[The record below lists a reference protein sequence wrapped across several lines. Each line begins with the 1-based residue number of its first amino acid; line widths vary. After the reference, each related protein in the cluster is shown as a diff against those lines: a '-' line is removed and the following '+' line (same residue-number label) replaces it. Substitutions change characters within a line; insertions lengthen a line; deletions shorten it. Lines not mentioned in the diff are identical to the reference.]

1 VFISFSEPASAI
13 RIILYKT
20 QISTMKKIFFLLSM
34 FIISSYLGL
43 CQSNITLSNPLAL
56 PVLLG
61 NYDPAVYTPTVI
73 QNNADSILH
82 GIVNNVSKDTLF
94 GYLTK
99 IDSYYNRNTGS
110 DTVSETRGIGAVRR
124 WIYKKYGEYSEQN
137 ENRLLVTYMDF
148 DVNVCWQTH
157 HRNVLAILPGLDT
170 SNKEIMLIEGHFDTR
185 CHGVC
190 DTASYTPGMEDNG
203 SGTVMIMELARIMS
217 RYAFDHT
224 ILFATVTGE
233 DQGLYGSSALATYL
247 KNNNVKIRAVFN
259 NDVIGGVICGQT
271 SSPPGC
277 PGLNAVDSTH
287 VRIYSYSQSID
298 SASKSPHKQLAR
310 YIRLH
315 QDEQI
320 NPLLTTPMTID
331 IINAEDRTGRSGDHI
346 PFRQK
351 GYTAIRFTSHNE
363 HGNGTGNP
371 PDRQHTSD
379 DILGM
384 DTTIPPDG
392 VIDSFFVNPDYL
404 RRNVIMNG
412 VNLGWLAIA
421 PPTPSPEY
429 TLSGDSMIITLS
441 NTDTV
446 YKHYR
451 VAIRTQHTG
460 TLNWDTVLTF
470 TNTNQIILPGFGI
483 NKNKILS
490 VANVKNGV
498 ESLFS
503 TEYTFLAVGIG
514 SNSVKDWGIQLQ
526 QNRPNPFID
535 QTEFIIEVAE
545 SVRMHDAVL
554 NITDMA
560 GRILRQI
567 AFRISPGM
575 NYVTLQ
581 KEGLASGI
589 YTYSLLVSNKLV
601 SAGKMS
607 VY

>member
-1 VFISFSEPASAI
+1 
-13 RIILYKT
+13 
-20 QISTMKKIFFLLSM
+20 MKKIFFFLFLFLS
-34 FIISSYLGL
+34 SSYIAL
-43 CQSNITLSNPLAL
+43 CQSNLTLSNPAVL
-56 PVLLG
+56 PILLG
-61 NYDPAVYTPTVI
+61 NYDPAIYAPAEI
-73 QNNADSILH
+73 LNNADSILH
-82 GIVNNVSKDTLF
+82 GIVNNVSKDTLLS
-94 GYLTK
+94 YLMK

-124 WIYKKYGEYSEQN
+124 WIYKKYGEYSGQN
-137 ENRLLVTYMDF
+137 ENRLLLTYLDF
-148 DVNVCWQTH
+148 DVNVCGQTH
-157 HRNVLAILPGLDT
+157 HRNVLAILPGMDT
-170 SNKEIMLIEGHFDTR
+170 ANKEIVVIEGHFDTR

-190 DTASYTPGMEDNG
+190 DTACYTPGMEDNG
-203 SGTVMIMELARIMS
+203 SGTVLVMELARIMS

-233 DQGLYGSSALATYL
+233 DQGLYGSKALSTYL
-247 KNNNVKIRAVFN
+247 NGNNVLIRSVLN

-277 PGLNAVDSTH
+277 PGLNAIDSTH
-287 VRIYSYSQSID
+287 VRIYSYSQSSD

-320 NPLLTTPMTID
+320 NPLLSTPMTID

-346 PFRQK
+346 PFRQN

-363 HGNGTGNP
+363 HGNGSGNP

-384 DTTIPPDG
+384 DTTFPPDG

-421 PPTPSPEY
+421 PPTPSPEF
-429 TLSGDSMIITLS
+429 TLSGDTMTITL
-441 NTDTV
+441 NNADTV
-446 YKHYR
+446 FKHYR
-451 VAIRTQHTG
+451 VAIRSQHTG

-470 TNTNQIILPGFGI
+470 TNTSKILLPNFET
-483 NKNKILS
+483 NKNKLLS

-503 TEYTFLAVGIG
+503 AEYRFLAVGIG
-514 SNSVKDWGIQLQ
+514 SNSFKDWGIQLH
-526 QNRPNPFID
+526 QNRPNPFSD
-535 QTEFIIEVAE
+535 QTEFVVEAAE
-545 SVRMHDAVL
+545 KVRMQDAVL

-560 GRILRQI
+560 GRNLRQI
-567 AFRISPGM
+567 PFQISPGI
-575 NYVTLQ
+575 NYLTFRND
-581 KEGLASGI
+581 GLVCGM

-601 SAGKMS
+601 TAGKMS